1 MKKIIYVLIA
11 ICCIGLLILPILD
24 KGNTNTINIDDIN
37 TYVLDGKWKMIIKD
51 GLGSDAHYV
60 LFDLGYN
67 GISGEITE
75 NNGGNITMSSTIKEW
90 QYDPVNKV
98 IICIMNHDP
107 YIMLRKNQHKQDEV
121 IELQITEVSD
131 ANKMSWIYINKDKD
145 TSYPV
150 VRLK

>member
-11 ICCIGLLILPILD
+11 ICCIGLFILPILD
-24 KGNTNTINIDDIN
+24 KGNTKTISIDDIN
-37 TYVLDGKWKMIIKD
+37 TDVLDGKWKMIIKD

-60 LFDLGYN
+60 LFDLSYN

-90 QYDPVNKV
+90 QYDPANKV

-107 YIMLRKNQHKQDEV
+107 YIMPRRKYKQDEV